1 MRLDEILYLIPLW
14 LLRSSVFVF
23 GLLWGSFLNVVI
35 YRVPRE
41 MSVVRPGSHCP
52 GCGKPIHAYDNLPV
66 LSYVILRGRAR
77 CCGARM
83 SPRYPL
89 VELIGGALSIAIFEV
104 VILHLPGSTP
114 AHRVAAIYG
123 ADFALCLGLVAAA
136 FIDAEHMF
144 LPDSVTIGGT
154 ILGIATATVRDLAFT
169 ESLIGAVV
177 GFLVIY
183 VPFIFLY
190 KGLLGRTG
198 MGLGDAKLLALAG
211 AWFGWPGAIFT
222 LLAGAVQGSLFAG
235 VTRVLG
241 IELKLPDAVLEDI
254 AELEKLAAEGDEE
267 AKKALAEDPLTEDEN
282 DAFLLRFFKK
292 LLGMDDGKSDAKKDT
307 TDTTEEKDAKAE
319 DAKDKDAKSDEA
331 EDDAVDEGPPR
342 ARLPFG
348 PFLILAILELL
359 FAGDWLRANVLPAL
373 WPAM

>member
-1 MRLDEILYLIPLW
+1 MRLDELLSIVPLW
-14 LLRSSVFVF
+14 LVRGSFFVF

-41 MSVVRPGSHCP
+41 MSVVRPPSHCP
-52 GCGKPIHAYDNLPV
+52 GCGKPVQAYDNLPV

-83 SPRYPL
+83 SPRYPI
-89 VELIGGALSIAIFEV
+89 VELIGGALSLAILEV
-104 VILHLPGSTP
+104 VLLNLPGSISVGR
-114 AHRVAAIYG
+114 AGAIYV

-144 LPDSVTIGGT
+144 LPDSITIGGT
-154 ILGIATATVRDLAFT
+154 IVGIVTATLRGLPTLD
-169 ESLIGAVV
+169 AVV
-177 GFLVIY
+177 GAATGFLGVY

-211 AWFGWPGAIFT
+211 AWFGWPGALFT
-222 LLAGAVQGSLFAG
+222 LFAGAVQGSIYAG
-235 VTRVLG
+235 ALRVLG
-241 IELKLPDAVLEDI
+241 IEPKLPSAVLEDI
-254 AELEKLAAEGDEE
+254 AELEKAAAEGDEE

-282 DAFLLRFFKK
+282 EAFIVRFFQR
-292 LLGMDDGKSDAKKDT
+292 LFNAAPPET
-307 TDTTEEKDAKAE
+307 TP
-319 DAKDKDAKSDEA
+319 DAKDADATDAATTTNAPEEEA
-331 EDDAVDEGPPR
+331 DDTPPR
-342 ARLPFG
+342 ARIPFG

-359 FAGDWLRANVLPAL
+359 FAGEWLREQLSLLL
-373 WPAM
+373 WPAL